1 MIDKQNGKKKE
12 LAESLVYTW
21 VVCCYIIFDQL
32 VYYSLLLVFSLLL
45 QSMHVFGCETVGK
58 DLIKNWNTV
67 QFNFLGFRIP
77 ALVTVCI
84 HPFMIHFLTGGIK
97 KEARG

>member
-1 MIDKQNGKKKE
+1 MFTAVIDKQNGEKKE

-32 VYYSLLLVFSLLL
+32 VYYSLFLVFSLLL

-67 QFNFLGFRIP
+67 FTLTFLV
-77 ALVTVCI
+77 LEYL
-84 HPFMIHFLTGGIK
+84 H
-97 KEARG
+97 